1 MYYHQ
6 RNIRKNFHKKKKNI
20 SKHNINFEN
29 FKKERSIKFRN
40 FSIVM
45 GVIFVFANFL
55 PTASPFSIGV
65 FIPAI
70 FILCSPAIVQYVRG
84 NLNWT
89 TWIWYCLGMCII
101 GIGFIFLFFFMPPK
115 DRLEKEYREFILKK
129 KLKNNGYENNIQS

>member
-1 MYYHQ
+1 MSEILSPAEY
-6 RNIRKNFHKKKKNI
+6 KKKLSQKKKII

-55 PTASPFSIGV
+55 PTTAAFLIGGLIV
-65 FIPAI
+65 AMFI
-70 FILCSPAIVQYVRG
+70 FGSPAMVQYVKG
-84 NLNWT
+84 NLDWT

-101 GIGFIFLFFFMPPK
+101 GIGFIFLFFFMPPE
-115 DRLEKEYREFILKK
+115 DRLEKEYREFMLKK
-129 KLKNNGYENNIQS
+129 RTKK